1 MFYSK
6 ENLGKLCAEG
16 AIRNLMNVL
25 HCSHADMTSF
35 WTLATS
41 SLHSILAS
49 FNEVQLPRAIMSHSF
64 GINSIEKCLWIIRT
78 KFNFATTSKLRV
90 AEFQSLKQS
99 LNALFKIKFPMII
112 AVHRRLASYIHV
124 VVVWRHKIIDF
135 ESMHTYPLTEESLR
149 QVCGVHTTFQRI
161 VSGYGIFPS
170 KQIRNSTE
178 NAYIK
183 DWGMDDFYKKGGS
196 VRRYFMCKK

>member
-1 MFYSK
+1 
-6 ENLGKLCAEG
+6 
-16 AIRNLMNVL
+16 MNAL

-35 WTLATS
+35 WKLATS
-41 SLHSILAS
+41 SLHSILATL
-49 FNEVQLPRAIMSHSF
+49 NEVQLPRAVRSNSF
-64 GINSIEKCLWIIRT
+64 GINSIEKFLWIIRK

-90 AEFQSLKQS
+90 SVFQSLKLS
-99 LNALFKIKFPMII
+99 MNALFKIKFPMLI
-112 AVHRRLASYIHV
+112 AVKSSQAIYIHV
-124 VVVWRHKIIDF
+124 VAVWRNKIIDF
-135 ESMHTYPLTEESLR
+135 GSMHTYPLTEESFR

-183 DWGMDDFYKKGGS
+183 DWGMDDYLQKRWFS
-196 VRRYFMCKK
+196 